1 MFKRHDADLSIVR
14 KVTKVLLITCD
25 VIYSIF
31 LLVSA
36 IMMISSGSSE
46 AILTGIITIVIG
58 IPLANAGFYF
68 LWMTESLI
76 FSFMYHIK
84 LIRNKLYDENNNS
97 LGLPLVVQHK
107 KEDES
112 NDIYSEIM
120 KMKELLDAGIISD
133 YEFTEM
139 KKRFL

>member
-1 MFKRHDADLSIVR
+1 
-14 KVTKVLLITCD
+14 
-25 VIYSIF
+25 
-31 LLVSA
+31 
-36 IMMISSGSSE
+36 MISSGSSE

-112 NDIYSEIM
+112 YDIYSEIM